1 MSQMLA
7 ETYDELEDLE
17 IDVENIVTEDET
29 PVDNLF
35 SEKQQRLLTESLY
48 TSWPG
53 PEDEAGH
60 LRPFLVSA
68 NVGIFPSL
76 HRPPLVPDV
85 FLSLDVTVAENWYE
99 KRHRTYFF
107 WEFGKPPDVVIEV
120 VSNRKGNEAGS
131 KMHEYALMGI
141 PYYVIFDPTQQLS
154 DELLRVFELRPRSF
168 QRSADNFLSTV
179 GLGVRLWEGSYEG
192 KYAIWLRW
200 CDRNGVIL
208 PTGKERGEQET
219 ARANQEMARAEQE
232 AERAQQEAER
242 AQQEAERAQQ
252 EAARAARLAARL
264 RELGVDPDQI

>member
-7 ETYDELEDLE
+7 EIDDELEDFE
-17 IDVENIVTEDET
+17 IDIEHIVTEDDT

-53 PEDEAGH
+53 PESETGT

-107 WEFGKPPDVVIEV
+107 WEFGKPPDVVIEI

-131 KMHEYALMGI
+131 KMQEYALMGI
-141 PYYVIFDPTQQLS
+141 PYYVIFDPTAKLS
-154 DELLRVFELRPRSF
+154 DEPLRVFELRPRSF
-168 QRSADNFLSTV
+168 QRSTNNFLPLV
-179 GLGVRLWEGSYEG
+179 GLGVRLWEGFYEG
-192 KYAIWLRW
+192 KFAVWLRW
-200 CDRNGVIL
+200 CDREGNVL
-208 PTGKERGEQET
+208 LFGKERVVQEV
-219 ARANQEMARAEQE
+219 QRAEHE
-232 AERAQQEAER
+232 AQRAEHEALR
-242 AQQEAERAQQ
+242 S
-252 EAARAARLAARL
+252 ARLAARL

>member
-17 IDVENIVTEDET
+17 IDVEHLITEDET

-35 SEKQQRLLTESLY
+35 SEKQQRLLTEALY

-53 PEDEAGH
+53 LTDEAGQ
-60 LRPFLVSA
+60 LRPFLVAA

-107 WEFGKPPDVVIEV
+107 WEFGKPPDVVIEI
-120 VSNRKGNEAGS
+120 VSNRKGNEAS
-131 KMHEYALMGI
+131 RKMHEYALMGI
-141 PYYVIFDPTQQLS
+141 SYYVIFDPTAQLS

-168 QRSADNFLSTV
+168 QRSTDNFLPTA
-179 GLGVRLWEGSYEG
+179 GLGVCLWEGSYEG
-192 KYAIWLRW
+192 KFAVWLRW
-200 CDRNGVIL
+200 CDRQGNVFL
-208 PTGKERGEQET
+208 TGKEHGE
-219 ARANQEMARAEQE
+219 EQ
-232 AERAQQEAER
+232 AA
-242 AQQEAERAQQ
+242 RAQQ